1 MRRKLKFGHPFGKLM
16 IKFKEKFE
24 IGQIVERT
32 VNSIAGSGQWLY
44 VVLGEGD
51 LPQRLSLY
59 CLKAPPPG
67 AYPRFRED
75 SQQGKVLN
83 MNTFYLREYKN
94 ES

>member
-1 MRRKLKFGHPFGKLM
+1 MEIKPFGKSMESCL
-16 IKFKEKFE
+16 KFE
-24 IGQIVERT
+24 VGQIVQRT
-32 VNSIAGSGQWLY
+32 IKSIVGSGQWIY

-59 CLKAPPPG
+59 CLKAPPLDSI
-67 AYPRFRED
+67 PRVGI

-83 MNTFYLREYKN
+83 INTFYLREYKS